1 MTAPYFA
8 STLDFALVVLGPM
21 LVAVVGALA
30 AQRKAPGRWRTVLL
44 VGLGLVFLGSATMWW
59 WSALPVSFDD
69 AVLEVSRTRPTDAE
83 LFRDTWLPRALE
95 LTALLALAAVVAAT
109 VTGREP
115 RVGAGPYPE

>member
-30 AQRKAPGRWRTVLL
+30 ALRKAPGRWRTVLL
-44 VGLGLVFLGSATMWW
+44 VGLALVFLGSATMWW

-69 AVLEVSRTRPTDAE
+69 AVLEVSRSRPTDAE

-109 VTGREP
+109 VTGRER
-115 RVGAGPYPE
+115 RVDAGPYPE